1 MNKEIYSKKISA
13 GSKRSYFIDVRHRE
27 RGDVY
32 IVLTESYQ
40 NHRGGEERNRIQIN
54 REDFAKVSVGLE
66 EVLDY
71 IKLELKVD
79 FY

>member
-13 GSKRSYFIDVRHRE
+13 GTKRSYFIDVKQRE

-40 NHRGGEERNRIQIN
+40 NHHGGEERSRIQIN
-54 REDFAKVSVGLE
+54 REDFAKVSGGLE
-66 EVLDY
+66 EVLDH
-71 IKLELKVD
+71 IKSELKID